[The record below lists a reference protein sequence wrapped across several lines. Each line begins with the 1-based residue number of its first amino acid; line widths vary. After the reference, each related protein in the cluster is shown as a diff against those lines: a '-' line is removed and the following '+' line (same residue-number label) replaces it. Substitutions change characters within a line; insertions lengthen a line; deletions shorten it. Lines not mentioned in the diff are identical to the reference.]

1 MHKRNLLALS
11 LISLLAISIIPSV
24 LAFQIRDAQVFTPR
38 NEVGVEFLSVRV
50 TTIEHPQGGKLKDLL
65 AGVDERV
72 IFRANENT
80 PGIEVLKE
88 KINEGL
94 LETNSPAKVKEVK
107 EVVYNVALRDD
118 GMKVT
123 MQQSLTLKL
132 LITGIVIQE
141 ALYDQ
146 PAIIDLNWRG
156 FKVNG
161 QVPIILNTDSTT
173 VKMDI
178 NTMRGYLEVNH
189 PEVVSLLS
197 RDSKFSSMLDDPL
210 INYERIR
217 ELPITQWHKLINAL
231 QSMAE
236 AEKWGVREPAPAV
249 TVVSA
254 GEGSLREGT
263 HQPRIVSAQA
273 TIDGSTYYM
282 TIQDPPISATL
293 DIYYWAEP
301 IRDNHGDAARVYL
314 TDPGT
319 KLQQSSTGNFP
330 LMVLLT
336 FAGMMGA
343 IAGFV
348 IWRANK
354 KS

>member
-1 MHKRNLLALS
+1 MHKHKVLALS
-11 LISLLAISIIPSV
+11 LLSMLAISVMPSA
-24 LAFQIRDAQVFTPR
+24 LAFQIRDAQVFTPQ

-50 TTIEHPQGGKLKDLL
+50 STIEHPQGGKLKDMLT
-65 AGVDERV
+65 GVNEKIV
-72 IFRANENT
+72 FRASEST
-80 PGIEVLKE
+80 PGVELLKE

-94 LETNSPAKVKEVK
+94 LEAGSPAKVKEVR
-107 EVVYNVALRDD
+107 EVVYNVALQDD

-132 LITGIVIQE
+132 LLTGIVIQE
-141 ALYDQ
+141 AVYDQ

-161 QVPIILNTDSTT
+161 QVPITLNADGAT
-173 VKMDI
+173 VNMDI
-178 NTMRGYLEVNH
+178 NTMRGYLEVKY

-236 AEKWGVREPAPAV
+236 AEKWDVKEPAPAV

-254 GEGSLREGT
+254 GEGSLREGQ
-263 HQPRIVSAQA
+263 HPPRILSAQA

-314 TDPGT
+314 SDPGGR
-319 KLQQSSTGNFP
+319 LVQSSTGNFP

-354 KS
+354 K

>member
-1 MHKRNLLALS
+1 MHKRKVLALS
-11 LISLLAISIIPSV
+11 MLSMLAIAVIPSA
-24 LAFQIRDAQVFTPR
+24 LAFQIRDAQVFTPQ

-50 TTIEHPQGGKLKDLL
+50 STIEHPQGGKLKDML
-65 AGVDERV
+65 AGVNEKI
-72 IFRANENT
+72 IFRANDTT

-94 LETNSPAKVKEVK
+94 LEAGSPAKVKEVR
-107 EVVYNVALRDD
+107 EVVYNVALQDD
-118 GMKVT
+118 GMKIT

-132 LITGIVIQE
+132 LLTGIVIQE
-141 ALYDQ
+141 AVYDQ

-161 QVPIILNTDSTT
+161 QVPITLNADGTT

-178 NTMRGYLEVNH
+178 NTMRGYLEVKY

-197 RDSKFSSMLDDPL
+197 KDSKFSEMLDDPL
-210 INYERIR
+210 INYERIK

-254 GEGSLREGT
+254 GEGSLREGQ
-263 HQPRIVSAQA
+263 HPPRILSAQA
-273 TIDGSTYYM
+273 NIDGSTYYM

-314 TDPGT
+314 SDPGE
-319 KLQQSSTGNFP
+319 KLVQSSTGNFP
-330 LMVLLT
+330 LMVLLA

-354 KS
+354 K

>member
-1 MHKRNLLALS
+1 MHKRQMLALS
-11 LISLLAISIIPSV
+11 LIALLAVSVMPSA
-24 LAFQIRDAQVFTPR
+24 LASQIRTAQVFTPQ

-65 AGVDERV
+65 SGVNERV
-72 IFRANENT
+72 IFRANDGS

-88 KINEGL
+88 KINEAL
-94 LETNSPAKVKEVK
+94 LEVRSPARVAEVK
-107 EVVYNVALRDD
+107 EVVYNVALQDD
-118 GMKVT
+118 GIKVT

-132 LITGIVIQE
+132 LLSGIVIQE

-156 FKVNG
+156 FRVNG
-161 QVPIILNTDSTT
+161 QVPITLNADGTT
-173 VKMDI
+173 VNMDI
-178 NTMRGYLEVNH
+178 NTIRGYLEVKH

-197 RDSKFSSMLDDPL
+197 RDSKFSEMLDDPL
-210 INYERIR
+210 MNYERIG

-236 AEKWGVREPAPAV
+236 AEKWGVNEPAPAV

-254 GEGSLREGT
+254 GEGSIREGQ
-263 HQPRIVSAQA
+263 HPPRILSAQA

-301 IRDNHGDAARVYL
+301 IRDDHGDAARVYL
-314 TDPGT
+314 SDPGGR
-319 KLQQSSTGNFP
+319 LQQASTGNFP

-354 KS
+354 K